1 MNPSGSM
8 VAAGGGIAAAVVAV
22 IGRPLPTI
30 SETTTQFT
38 TVSSTHTSPE
48 KSVGNGVDK
57 VEPDMNTAD
66 ISMVYNQGSD
76 GAGGGVSGTRGGSMR
91 PTSKDKKKNN
101 KAQTE
106 SKRERK
112 AAKTLAIITG
122 KTFCFILFSVL
133 LLQIISVKFICNT
146 IIFSLFIC
154 FKCNSKSFVL
164 FLFFCKFQPLLRQ
177 LTVIVLN

>member
-1 MNPSGSM
+1 MNSNSGSM

-48 KSVGNGVDK
+48 KSVGNGMDK
-57 VEPDMNTAD
+57 IEADLPTAD
-66 ISMVYNQGSD
+66 ISMVYAQQSASQKPSIICRN
-76 GAGGGVSGTRGGSMR
+76 
-91 PTSKDKKKNN
+91 KKPHSN

-122 KTFCFILFSVL
+122 K
-133 LLQIISVKFICNT
+133 
-146 IIFSLFIC
+146 
-154 FKCNSKSFVL
+154 
-164 FLFFCKFQPLLRQ
+164 
-177 LTVIVLN
+177 

>member
-48 KSVGNGVDK
+48 KSCGNGVDK
-57 VEPDMNTAD
+57 VEPDLNTAD
-66 ISMVYNQGSD
+66 ISMVYGQGS
-76 GAGGGVSGTRGGSMR
+76 GGGGGPGGSMR
-91 PTSKDKKKNN
+91 PSKQEKKAKSN

-122 KTFCFILFSVL
+122 K
-133 LLQIISVKFICNT
+133 
-146 IIFSLFIC
+146 
-154 FKCNSKSFVL
+154 
-164 FLFFCKFQPLLRQ
+164 
-177 LTVIVLN
+177 

>member
-1 MNPSGSM
+1 MNTCTQLPLTAGFRWKVTTTTPTPSGGSTNQHSGSM

-48 KSVGNGVDK
+48 KSVGNGV
-57 VEPDMNTAD
+57 EPDLPTAD
-66 ISMVYNQGSD
+66 ISMVYAQQS
-76 GAGGGVSGTRGGSMR
+76 SSSYKPSIITR
-91 PTSKDKKKNN
+91 KKTQSS

-122 KTFCFILFSVL
+122 ERKFYVNLRKLSLKLKANSLFKNSFCF
-133 LLQIISVKFICNT
+133 
-146 IIFSLFIC
+146 
-154 FKCNSKSFVL
+154 
-164 FLFFCKFQPLLRQ
+164 
-177 LTVIVLN
+177 

>member
-1 MNPSGSM
+1 MNTNSGSM

-48 KSVGNGVDK
+48 KSVGNGMDK
-57 VEPDMNTAD
+57 IEPDLPTAD
-66 ISMVYNQGSD
+66 ISMVYAQQSASQKPSIICRN
-76 GAGGGVSGTRGGSMR
+76 
-91 PTSKDKKKNN
+91 KKPNAN

-122 KTFCFILFSVL
+122 KKNNSFLSL
-133 LLQIISVKFICNT
+133 KN
-146 IIFSLFIC
+146 LFI
-154 FKCNSKSFVL
+154 
-164 FLFFCKFQPLLRQ
+164 
-177 LTVIVLN
+177 

>member
-1 MNPSGSM
+1 MPSGSM

-57 VEPDMNTAD
+57 VEPDLNTAD
-66 ISMVYNQGSD
+66 ISIVYSQNQQQQQQGS
-76 GAGGGVSGTRGGSMR
+76 VMHK
-91 PTSKDKKKNN
+91 TSIMSKKKSQSN

-122 KTFCFILFSVL
+122 K
-133 LLQIISVKFICNT
+133 
-146 IIFSLFIC
+146 
-154 FKCNSKSFVL
+154 
-164 FLFFCKFQPLLRQ
+164 
-177 LTVIVLN
+177 

>member
-1 MNPSGSM
+1 MANACTQLALTAGFRWKVTTATPTPSGGSMQPNSGSM

-48 KSVGNGVDK
+48 KSVGNGV
-57 VEPDMNTAD
+57 EPDLPTAD
-66 ISMVYNQGSD
+66 ISMVYSQQLGSQKP
-76 GAGGGVSGTRGGSMR
+76 STISR
-91 PTSKDKKKNN
+91 KKQQNN
-101 KAQTE
+101 KQQTE

-122 KTFCFILFSVL
+122 
-133 LLQIISVKFICNT
+133 NNH
-146 IIFSLFIC
+146 
-154 FKCNSKSFVL
+154 FKINGF
-164 FLFFCKFQPLLRQ
+164 
-177 LTVIVLN
+177 

>member
-1 MNPSGSM
+1 M

-57 VEPDMNTAD
+57 VEPDLNTAD
-66 ISMVYNQGSD
+66 ISMVYGQQGS
-76 GAGGGVSGTRGGSMR
+76 GCGGGGGGGGMGSMR
-91 PTSKDKKKNN
+91 PSKQDKKKSQNN

-122 KTFCFILFSVL
+122 ELSYISRNFI
-133 LLQIISVKFICNT
+133 FIY
-146 IIFSLFIC
+146 FI
-154 FKCNSKSFVL
+154 FVL
-164 FLFFCKFQPLLRQ
+164 YAHLLYDKWLSANQPLTAIKSNGAELIKSQ
-177 LTVIVLN
+177 